1 MAALSSGTFDRGDV
15 AGRAGAWRS
24 LVLLGLIGALHGVW
38 LVGPM
43 LWSVDAP
50 FWKSPPGDIAVG
62 LIGLEAFLRDAWH
75 WPLATTGHLLAD
87 GEPISIA
94 YTDSLPLLVI
104 ALKILGVNA
113 SVLPPF
119 GLAIFLGQVLQPIAA
134 GWALRRAGIAHWA
147 VIIPGALLLACA
159 PFWLFRLLLQH
170 LTLTWHWQILL
181 ALGLSLGWCRA
192 SWLALGEVIAALVLC
207 ALASA
212 THAYLA
218 LQVVAVLLSGCLALV
233 ANKRAPAAVALAA
246 GLVGAAILGA
256 AIVGLVPP
264 PKAGL
269 TIGPL
274 MTKPGHFSLNLL
286 GPLDFAYS
294 DIWRA
299 SRTIDA
305 THGQYEGMAYV
316 GTGTLLLIALAAIG
330 AARRFL
336 VPRRAGSTDQVD
348 EAADDLRR
356 YWPLAIVAGGLLLVA
371 LFPDIW
377 MGNERIVSLPV
388 PKVTVPF
395 WDQFR
400 SNGRF
405 AWPVLYLL
413 VILAIVATVQ
423 LMGVRA
429 ASVAITAALGVQ
441 FIDVALLRQEIRTM
455 LAKPP
460 AVLPEESLASLVA
473 NAPWHDVRFR
483 PSWACLTSR
492 EAALVRPLALEMAR
506 AGAVVHQPPMARG
519 ATGDCD
525 PSRIARD
532 MPLAGVTDV
541 IVRGSLSRAN
551 LVELLRRRD
560 CTVGKDML
568 VCRGERSAALAV
580 ADALARLLPE
590 QSVQTAV
597 RYPIARGQPGADWLY
612 EGWSGPEP
620 WGTWTDGPLA
630 VLWLPLP
637 TQPRAGALRLEL
649 TAFSAVPSQPQPL
662 TVMMGGETLWQG
674 ELLAG
679 QPRTIRV
686 AVDPNAQSSSSVM
699 VTLRI
704 GRPHSP
710 ASAGMSDDTR
720 LLGIGLLSV
729 EWEGG

>member
-1 MAALSSGTFDRGDV
+1 MAALSSGTLYSGHV
-15 AGRAGAWRS
+15 AGRAGAWWS
-24 LVLLGLIGALHGVW
+24 LALLGLIGALHGVW

-43 LWSVDAP
+43 LWSADAP

-62 LIGLEAFLRDAWH
+62 VIGLEAFLRDAWH
-75 WPLATTGHLLAD
+75 WPLAATGRLLAD
-87 GEPISIA
+87 GKPISIA
-94 YTDSLPLLVI
+94 YTDSLPLLAI
-104 ALKILGVNA
+104 ALKILGVEA
-113 SVLPPF
+113 SALPPF

-134 GWALRRAGIAHWA
+134 GWALRRAGLSHWA
-147 VIIPGALLLACA
+147 VIVPGALLLACA

-170 LTLTWHWQILL
+170 LALTWHWQILL

-192 SWLALGEVIAALVLC
+192 GRIALGGVIGALALC
-207 ALASA
+207 AVASA

-218 LQVVAVLLSGCLALV
+218 FQVVAVLLSGCLVLV
-233 ANKRAPAAVALAA
+233 ADKRAPAAVALAV

-256 AIVGLVPP
+256 AIVGLLPP

-274 MTKPGHFSLNLL
+274 ITKPGHHSLNLL
-286 GPLDFAYS
+286 GPFDFSYS

-299 SRTIDA
+299 SRSIDA

-316 GTGTLLLIALAAIG
+316 GTGTLLLLTLAAIG

-336 VPRRAGSTDQVD
+336 VSRRTGPLDRINEGT
-348 EAADDLRR
+348 DDLRR
-356 YWPLAIVAGGLLLVA
+356 YWPIAIVVGGLLPIA
-371 LFPDIW
+371 LFPDLW
-377 MGNERIVSLPV
+377 VGNERIVSLPV
-388 PKVTVPF
+388 PEITATF
-395 WDQFR
+395 WEQFR

-405 AWPVLYLL
+405 AWPLLYLL
-413 VILAIVATVQ
+413 VILALVASVQ

-429 ASVAITAALGVQ
+429 ASVAITVALGVQ
-441 FIDVALLRQEIRTM
+441 VLDVALLRQEIRTM

-473 NAPWHDVRFR
+473 NAPMHDVRFR
-483 PSWACLTSR
+483 PSWACLTFQGS
-492 EAALVRPLALEMAR
+492 ALVRPLALEMAR
-506 AGAVVHQPPMARG
+506 AGAVVHQPPLARG

-525 PSRIARD
+525 RSRIASD
-532 MPLAGVTDV
+532 KPLAGVTDV
-541 IVRGSLSRAN
+541 ILRGSLSRAN

-560 CTVGKDML
+560 CTVGKDLL
-568 VCRGERSAALAV
+568 VCRDERPAALPL
-580 ADALARLLPE
+580 ADALAQLFPG
-590 QSVQTAV
+590 QSVQPGV
-597 RYPIARGQPGADWLY
+597 RYPIALGQPGADWLY

-637 TQPRAGALRLEL
+637 TQPHAGALRLEL
-649 TAFSAVPSQPQPL
+649 TAFSAAPSQPQPL
-662 TVMMGGETLWQG
+662 TVMMGDKTLWQG
-674 ELLAG
+674 ELVAG
-679 QPRTIRV
+679 QVRTIRV
-686 AVDPNAQSSSSVM
+686 AVDPNARSSGSV
-699 VTLRI
+699 VLTLRI

-710 ASAGMSDDTR
+710 AGAGISNDTR

>member
-1 MAALSSGTFDRGDV
+1 MAALSSGTFERGQV
-15 AGRAGAWRS
+15 AERAGVWWS

-50 FWKSPPGDIAVG
+50 FWRSPPGDIAVG
-62 LIGLEAFLRDAWH
+62 VIGLEAFLRDAWH
-75 WPLATTGHLLAD
+75 WPLAATGHLLAD

-94 YTDSLPLLVI
+94 YTDSLPLLAI
-104 ALKILGVNA
+104 ALKLLGVEA

-134 GWALRRAGIAHWA
+134 GWSLRRAGLAHWA
-147 VIIPGALLLACA
+147 IIIPGALLLACA
-159 PFWLFRLLLQH
+159 PFWLFRLLVQH
-170 LTLTWHWQILL
+170 LALTWHWQILL

-192 SWLALGEVIAALVLC
+192 GRLARGEIIGALALC
-207 ALASA
+207 AVASA

-218 LQVVAVLLSGCLALV
+218 LQVVAVLLSGCLILV
-233 ANKRAPAAVALAA
+233 ADKRAPAAVALAA
-246 GLVGAAILGA
+246 GLAGAAVLSA
-256 AIVGLVPP
+256 AIVGLLPP

-274 MTKPGHFSLNLL
+274 MTRPGHHSLNLL

-299 SRTIDA
+299 SRSIDA

-336 VPRRAGSTDQVD
+336 VSRRAEPSDRINEGT
-348 EAADDLRR
+348 DDLRR
-356 YWPLAIVAGGLLLVA
+356 YWPIAIVAGGLLLIA
-371 LFPDIW
+371 LFPDLW
-377 MGNERIVSLPV
+377 VGSERIISLPV
-388 PKVTVPF
+388 PEITAKF
-395 WDQFR
+395 WEQFR

-413 VILAIVATVQ
+413 VILAIVASMK
-423 LMGVRA
+423 LMGLRA
-429 ASVAITAALGVQ
+429 ASVAITVALGVQ
-441 FIDVALLRQEIRTM
+441 FLDGALLRQEIRTM

-460 AVLPEESLASLVA
+460 AVLPEGSLASLVA
-473 NAPWHDVRFR
+473 NAPIHDVRFR
-483 PSWACLTSR
+483 PSWACLTSQDS
-492 EAALVRPLALEMAR
+492 ALVRSLALEMVR

-525 PSRIARD
+525 PSRIATD

-541 IVRGSLSRAN
+541 ILRGALSRAN

-560 CTVGKDML
+560 CTVATDL
-568 VCRGERSAALAV
+568 FVCRGQRSAALGV

-590 QSVQTAV
+590 QSVQSGV

-630 VLWLPLP
+630 VLWLPFP
-637 TQPRAGALRLEL
+637 TQPRTGALRLEL

-662 TVMMGGETLWQG
+662 TVMMGDKTLWQG

-679 QPRTIRV
+679 RPRTIRV
-686 AVDPNAQSSSSVM
+686 AVDPNVQSSNSVM